1 MYCAVLLAQWQWKRT
16 VEIPNLSQLPIIPL
30 YHDIITMSL
39 PISYILRM
47 ILEDVS
53 VRQIRFVT
61 CQLWIFSSS
70 QISSV
75 NWSRSQRDVLY
86 AVRRDLCWWQ
96 KLFVDLTCFCQL
108 GQVEIGEQIFCDLLW
123 HRKGGLFPSWVGGR
137 EGNLSLDLH
146 RAFLPLGFL
155 TGSCSSLSAKEFL
168 SSSQPQIHLQI
179 FSSFPNELELSTEL

>member
-1 MYCAVLLAQWQWKRT
+1 MILLLCHYLSVTSYEWHWKMYRWDKSDFWLVSCGSSLHHRFHLLIDPGPSAMYCTQ
-16 VEIPNLSQLPIIPL
+16 
-30 YHDIITMSL
+30 YGG
-39 PISYILRM
+39 
-47 ILEDVS
+47 
-53 VRQIRFVT
+53 
-61 CQLWIFSSS
+61 
-70 QISSV
+70 
-75 NWSRSQRDVLY
+75 
-86 AVRRDLCWWQ
+86 DLCWWQ
-96 KLFVDLTCFCQL
+96 KLFVDLTCFCQS